1 MARGVRCVFKY
12 PVARLKSSQLPPP
25 NVGVSIQLVT
35 AGEERGAGT
44 GGRVLGGIARL
55 REKIEGGPQVSAQI
69 GAGGKCSKGWL
80 TVAGHRLACKR
91 PAGPARRAKGLGRF
105 RPKPP

>member
-1 MARGVRCVFKY
+1 VRFQVPGGAAKVVATASPKCRGFY
-12 PVARLKSSQLPPP
+12 S
-25 NVGVSIQLVT
+25 
-35 AGEERGAGT
+35 AGHRW
-44 GGRVLGGIARL
+44 GGKGRWDGGGVLGGIARL

>member
-44 GGRVLGGIARL
+44 GGGARVRRYSALAGKDRGWTP
-55 REKIEGGPQVSAQI
+55 GVSTDR
-69 GAGGKCSKGWL
+69 S
-80 TVAGHRLACKR
+80 
-91 PAGPARRAKGLGRF
+91 GR
-105 RPKPP
+105 